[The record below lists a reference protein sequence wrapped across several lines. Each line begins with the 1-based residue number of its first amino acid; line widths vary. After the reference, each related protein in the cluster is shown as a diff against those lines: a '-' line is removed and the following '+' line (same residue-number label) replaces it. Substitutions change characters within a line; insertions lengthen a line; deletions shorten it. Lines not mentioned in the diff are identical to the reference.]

1 MRILAV
7 TACPTGI
14 AHTYMA
20 AEQLEIAARRAGLPI
35 KVETQGALG
44 IENRL
49 SQRDLHATERV
60 LIAADIEI
68 LDWDRFRHKRLVKV
82 PIQAAI
88 DDPDNVLARYL
99 A

>member
-1 MRILAV
+1 MKILAV

-20 AEQLEIAARRAGLPI
+20 AEQLEFAARRAGLPI

-49 SQRDLHATERV
+49 SLRDLRTTERV
-60 LIAADIEI
+60 LFAADIEI
-68 LDWDRFRHKRLVKV
+68 LDTERFRNMQIIRV
-82 PIQAAI
+82 PVQAAI
-88 DDPDNVLARYL
+88 DDPDTVLSRYL